1 MMKNR
6 ERDIQLLETSLQ
18 DLKTGFEVQ
27 LQRKNQEKDEMRNNL
42 DDAIKKNSELIHLIN
57 QKEIQASS
65 LLQEKQGK
73 VNEQQHL
80 L

>member
-6 ERDIQLLETSLQ
+6 EHDIQMLESSLH
-18 DLKTGFEVQ
+18 DLKQGFEVQ
-27 LQRKNQEKDEMRNNL
+27 LQRKNYERDEMKRNL

-65 LLQEKQGK
+65 LLQEKEGK
-73 VNEQQHL
+73 VTFCE
-80 L
+80 